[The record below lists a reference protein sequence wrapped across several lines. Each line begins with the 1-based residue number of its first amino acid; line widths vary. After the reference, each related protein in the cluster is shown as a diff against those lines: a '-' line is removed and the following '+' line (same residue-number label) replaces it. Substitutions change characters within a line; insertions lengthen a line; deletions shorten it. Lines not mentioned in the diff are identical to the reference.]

1 MQIATVVGTVVATKK
16 HASLVGAKLLLVQPQ
31 TPEGEPRGPVLLAI
45 DSVGA
50 GVGERVL
57 VVIEG
62 KAAGD
67 ALGRR
72 GAPVDA
78 AIVGIIDCVDDT
90 GLVDADPVAVGQ
102 GSAA

>member
-1 MQIATVVGTVVATKK
+1 MQIATVVGTVVATRK
-16 HASLVGAKLLLVQPQ
+16 HAALEGAKLLLVQPE
-31 TPEGEPRGPVLLAI
+31 TPEGEPRGPVLLTI

-78 AIVGIIDCVDDT
+78 AIVGIIDCVDD
-90 GLVDADPVAVGQ
+90 VF
-102 GSAA
+102 AAAAGPAEAA

>member
-1 MQIATVVGTVVATKK
+1 MQIATVVGTVVATQK
-16 HASLVGAKLLLVQPQ
+16 HANLHGAKLLLVQPE
-31 TPEGEPRGPVLLAI
+31 TPDGEARGPVLLAI

-67 ALGRR
+67 ALGRK

-78 AIVGIIDCVDDT
+78 AIIGIIDRVDDT
-90 GLVDADPVAVGQ
+90 MFVDVAPVE
-102 GSAA
+102 AA

>member
-1 MQIATVVGTVVATKK
+1 MQIATVVGTVVATRK
-16 HASLVGAKLLLVQPQ
+16 HPDLLGAKLLLVQPQ
-31 TPEGEPRGPVLLAI
+31 TPDGEPRGPVLLSI

-78 AIVGIIDCVDDT
+78 AIVGIIDRVDET
-90 GLVDADPVAVGQ
+90 AAV
-102 GSAA
+102 SAAP

>member
-1 MQIATVVGTVVATKK
+1 MQIGRVTGTLVATQK
-16 HASLVGAKLLLVQPQ
+16 HKTLLGAKLLLVQPL
-31 TPEGEPRGPVLLAI
+31 TLEGTPRGTPVLTI

-57 VVIEG
+57 IVIEG

-78 AIVGIIDCVDDT
+78 AIIGIVDRLDIDSVVDQST
-90 GLVDADPVAVGQ
+90 RRVPQ
-102 GSAA
+102 